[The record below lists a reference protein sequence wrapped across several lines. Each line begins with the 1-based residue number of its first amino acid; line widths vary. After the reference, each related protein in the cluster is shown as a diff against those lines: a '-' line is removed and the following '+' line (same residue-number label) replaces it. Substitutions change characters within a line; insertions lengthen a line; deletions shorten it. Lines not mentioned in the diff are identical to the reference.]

1 MIKWTEYNH
10 KGLCK
15 RLRVRRDVTAEA
27 KVRDMQPQVADSLQ
41 ELTKTRNGFS
51 LRKSSRTT
59 TLLTPGF

>member
-10 KGLCK
+10 KGLYK

-51 LRKSSRTT
+51 LRNSSRTT